1 MKRLTAHTAGVLALL
16 ALLAP
21 LAYTAWV
28 SFSPTRL
35 LEPPTDRWSLR
46 WYRLF
51 VASPQWRRALWNSA
65 LVASLSTAMALIAG
79 TALAVAVTRHS
90 FRGRRVLAGAVLLPL
105 FVPPVV
111 LGMGL
116 LPLLYALG
124 LWGSPWGLALAHTLL
139 SLPVVFL
146 VLRSALDDAGPELAE
161 AARGLGAGPWQV
173 FFRITLPLLRPAV
186 LAGAAMAFVLSLN
199 EFLLALFVGTP
210 ETETLPRVLW
220 PALRYSLSPLVAV
233 ASCLTLLASLAAL
246 ALAIGLWRL
255 TRLLGPGRR

>member
-1 MKRLTAHTAGVLALL
+1 VLALL
-16 ALLAP
+16 FLLAP
-21 LAYTAWV
+21 LVYAAWV

-35 LEPPTDRWSLR
+35 LDPPTDRWSLR

-51 VASPQWRRALWNSA
+51 LASPQWRRALGHSTE
-65 LVASLSTAMALIAG
+65 VAALSTALALAAG
-79 TALAVAVTRHS
+79 TALALAVTRHT
-90 FRGRRVLAGAVLLPL
+90 FRWRRLLGGAVLLPL

-124 LWGSPWGLALAHTLL
+124 LWGSRWGLALAHTLL
-139 SLPVVFL
+139 SLPVVFP
-146 VLRSALDDAGPELAE
+146 VVRSALDEVGPELEE

-173 FFRITLPLLRPAV
+173 FFRITLPMVCPAV

-210 ETETLPRVLW
+210 ESETLPRLLW
-220 PALRYSLSPLVAV
+220 PSLRYSLSPLVAV
-233 ASCLTLLASLAAL
+233 ASCLTLLASLAGL
-246 ALAIGLWRL
+246 ALFVGLHRL
-255 TRLLGPGRR
+255 TVLLGRPASRGRR